1 MSDSPDEDGAFFKS
15 IYIGTLSAR
24 SFAAQSRNIRR
35 RYYLICGIAP
45 VMRFAVV
52 FVRAGGN
59 GGVKRQFGAE
69 KTRQTKFLSRK
80 HEYRTAECGGKRY
93 FVRRVVDNRQKRNRK
108 HYFGLFEETVVVFGG
123 KRNAVFAENTLER
136 RAPARRR
143 TEKYRKIAVFQRR
156 AVGSCRAADKAEYLC
171 RRDGR
176 FAFVALAGRCVRYA
190 GDDGGERIFYAGGK
204 NKLFVFIGIS
214 GIFGCIELF
223 EDGVYEVY
231 DIFTAPEILAE
242 VNLARIAFT
251 VNIGSVFYSVSEYTR
266 RGVSE
271 TIYGLLHIAHEERIV
286 SL

>member
-1 MSDSPDEDGAFFKS
+1 M
-15 IYIGTLSAR
+15 
-24 SFAAQSRNIRR
+24 
-35 RYYLICGIAP
+35 
-45 VMRFAVV
+45 
-52 FVRAGGN
+52 
-59 GGVKRQFGAE
+59 
-69 KTRQTKFLSRK
+69 
-80 HEYRTAECGGKRY
+80 
-93 FVRRVVDNRQKRNRK
+93 
-108 HYFGLFEETVVVFGG
+108 
-123 KRNAVFAENTLER
+123 FAENTLER

-171 RRDGR
+171 RHDGR

-251 VNIGSVFYSVSEYTR
+251 VNIGSVFYSVSEYTDCFTSPTKNALFPFER
-266 RGVSE
+266 SE
-271 TIYGLLHIAHEERIV
+271 KIM
-286 SL
+286 S